1 MVCGIARPSLHNT
14 ATAFILHDKYVLT
27 SRPGTRPEHRKG
39 GFVVTTAPH
48 HSLWSSIKL
57 NFPYFPHPNS
67 IPYIHLSLLYVGAG
81 DDSVCDNR
89 VPAFRT
95 SRPTADLSPS
105 SKPKQRG
112 QTAPVR
118 YKSFYIAHHISP
130 APHPS
135 TPACS
140 DGMLVSSW
148 YLRTKGDILYQ
159 PHLLNV
165 KR

>member
-1 MVCGIARPSLHNT
+1 MVCGIARPALHNT

-57 NFPYFPHPNS
+57 SFLNLIVYLNIPHF
-67 IPYIHLSLLYVGAG
+67 HLSLLYVALVLVMIVLVTIECPHSEHHGPPPPG
-81 DDSVCDNR
+81 
-89 VPAFRT
+89 P
-95 SRPTADLSPS
+95 DLSPS

-130 APHPS
+130 APHSS

-140 DGMLVSSW
+140 DLS
-148 YLRTKGDILYQ
+148 
-159 PHLLNV
+159 
-165 KR
+165 